1 MKGSIPFYIALIG
14 CVVAATSASA
24 QAAGQ
29 SAETRSA
36 ALMELQAQSAAVDGD
51 WSAVADLAGRAYQQS
66 PSINNEFN
74 LATAYTH
81 VGQTALAIPLYADVA
96 AKGQFVEAPV
106 LYDYR
111 SRPRPVRVRY
121 NVADEAN
128 RRLELLSG
136 QPIQDGRTATAKTSL
151 SR

>member
-1 MKGSIPFYIALIG
+1 MKGSIPFCIALIG
-14 CVVAATSASA
+14 CAVAATSASA
-24 QAAGQ
+24 QSQ

-36 ALMELQAQSAAVDGD
+36 ALMELQAQSAAVSGD
-51 WSAVADLAGRAYQQS
+51 WAAVADLAGRAYQQS

-81 VGQTALAIPLYADVA
+81 TGQAALAVPLYADVA

-111 SRPRPVRVRY
+111 SNVRPERVRY

-128 RRLELLSG
+128 RRLELLTS
-136 QPIQDGRTATAKTSL
+136 QPSQVASTSMAKASL
-151 SR
+151 VR